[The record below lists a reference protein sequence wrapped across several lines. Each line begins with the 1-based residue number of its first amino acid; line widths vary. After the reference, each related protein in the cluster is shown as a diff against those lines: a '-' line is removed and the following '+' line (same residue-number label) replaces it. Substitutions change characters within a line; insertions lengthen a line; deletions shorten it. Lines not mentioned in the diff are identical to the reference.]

1 MMGKLFGM
9 AFKTVAGRWVT
20 LGLVT
25 LLLGGAGIKWHN
37 FKEGLIHKGQQVC
50 VQEINKDTVAQ
61 LQGALADA
69 KSAFADLTARA
80 AADAA
85 VSQSARDRHRDLQ
98 DQLSDLERS
107 MEQQRKT
114 DETYKAWSDAPLPD
128 GVAGRLL
135 NHQTTAGNTSPV
147 RDDSN

>member
-37 FKEGLIHKGQQVC
+37 FKEDLIHKGQQVC
-50 VQEINKDTVAQ
+50 VQEINKDTVDQ
-61 LQGALADA
+61 LRDALAA
-69 KSAFADLTARA
+69 EKSARADLIAKA

-85 VSQSARDRHRDLQ
+85 VSESARNRHRDLQ
-98 DQLSDLERS
+98 DQLSELERA
-107 MEQQRKT
+107 MEKQRKT

-128 GVAGRLL
+128 GVAARLL
-135 NHQTTAGNTSPV
+135 NHQAAASNPSSV
-147 RDDSN
+147 RDDQD